1 MMNAYFYIGLYLLC
15 MDVGTASIMPQIAF
29 KDIRSVCARVK
40 HVKYLLHKLCE
51 GAVAS
56 PGKQI
61 IQVGLAYNSSL
72 RLFTA
77 HLNCASS

>member
-1 MMNAYFYIGLYLLC
+1 MMNAYVYIGLYLLC
-15 MDVGTASIMPQIAF
+15 VDVGMASIMPQIAF
-29 KDIRSVCARVK
+29 KDIRSVCARV
-40 HVKYLLHKLCE
+40 CE